1 MYELY
6 LLQLV
11 LKKNVNYNF
20 SNFDKTFFLI
30 FFQMLKKKKQ
40 YRKNLL
46 LIKINVTKR
55 NVFTNV
61 FTSLKKPSVFV
72 FTAGQTKFEGKLK
85 KSKQAGM
92 LLGRKIWKF
101 VVTLSKKF
109 FVYSDF
115 SFGNFQN
122 LYHILKK
129 KKNC

>member
-1 MYELY
+1 
-6 LLQLV
+6 
-11 LKKNVNYNF
+11 
-20 SNFDKTFFLI
+20 
-30 FFQMLKKKKQ
+30 MLKKKKQ

-46 LIKINVTKR
+46 WIKINVTKR

-115 SFGNFQN
+115 
-122 LYHILKK
+122 LL
-129 KKNC
+129 